1 MTVTIDTWDGVKEAF
16 RRKELRQALYDEGA
30 VVMAGCLL
38 TLHGA
43 EHRSRR
49 RLENRLFRR
58 EVFRYWEHDVL
69 GPTVGAAMQPFVI
82 AGRGDLLPIG
92 YRTTMNLTAF
102 IAGVDR
108 PTGTAAETE
117 TLYGLVKTFS
127 EGATAVHSTRPRAE
141 LIAEVSEAL
150 DVFDERF
157 LRPSI
162 TRREKLI
169 AAVATGDLGAAD
181 LPADVLTTLLRNQD
195 DLELPPD
202 VVRREIAF
210 YLQAGSHSTANAF
223 THAVD
228 ELFTWGV
235 EHPEDLERAA
245 TDRLFLQRCAHET
258 MRLNPA
264 SPVSW
269 RRPLETV
276 TMSNGTELPE
286 GELIVLD
293 LLSANT
299 STSLFGD
306 DAASF
311 NPHRKI
317 PDGVAPWGQ
326 SFGGGV
332 HACIGM
338 ELDGGLEHESGS
350 PLSDHLYGTVAVM
363 VEAFLAAGGRPDPDD
378 PPRLDPGSSRRHFSA
393 YPVVFSPPERSGTS
407 TTSGASS

>member
-1 MTVTIDTWDGVKEAF
+1 MTVTISSWDGVREAF

-30 VVMAGCLL
+30 VVMADCLL

-58 EVFRYWEHDVL
+58 EVFRYWEHEVL
-69 GPTVGAAMQPFVI
+69 GPTVGEALQPFVI

-108 PTGTAAETE
+108 PTGSAEETE
-117 TLYGLVKTFS
+117 ALYQLVKTFS
-127 EGATAVHSTRPRAE
+127 DGATAVHSTRPRAE
-141 LIAEVSEAL
+141 LVAEVSAAL
-150 DVFDERF
+150 DVFDELF

-162 TRREKLI
+162 ARRAQMI
-169 AAVATGDLGAAD
+169 ASVGSGDLEADD

-195 DLELPPD
+195 DLELPHD

-228 ELFTWGV
+228 ELFTWG
-235 EHPEDLERAA
+235 ETHPEDLERAR

-269 RRPLETV
+269 RRAVQPV
-276 TMSNGTELPE
+276 TLTDGTELPE

-299 STSLFGD
+299 TTSLFGD
-306 DAASF
+306 DAATF
-311 NPHRKI
+311 NPHRHI
-317 PDGVAPWGQ
+317 AEGIAPWGH

-338 ELDGGLEHESGS
+338 ELDGGLEPEPGC
-350 PLSDHLYGTVAVM
+350 PISDHLFGTVAVM

-393 YPVVFSPPERSGTS
+393 YPVRFGGPATVVASSGGTS
-407 TTSGASS
+407 